1 MEMNKTETHPELRER
16 TDESLK
22 DERGKTDELIIR
34 KSKEAEDEALDAIR
48 ENRVAADAD
57 RETFR
62 AETATDEIEHGHADT
77 TVQPSQSGD
86 ERLVQERERS
96 DKAQSAERE
105 TEDRARENER
115 VQNRLASEAVLERE
129 REETDRN
136 LLEERARLDA
146 EAERKSALL
155 THEKVSHRRTKT
167 ALLTRDRYIGILSHD
182 LQNPLASISIATRLM
197 RKHLSKG
204 VVDTVSL
211 LGNLGIIEQG
221 VLFMNR
227 MISDLLDVE
236 RMTSDKLVV
245 TAESVELSALLQE
258 CRDFFAPIVSNKA
271 LSLTVTC
278 PERIFVDA
286 DHDRILQVLSNLIG
300 NALKFSPQGTTIEL
314 SARKQ
319 ATEVE
324 ISVRDNGP
332 GIPIDKQQHIFKKF
346 SQLNP
351 NDRHGLG
358 LGLFISRSIVESHK
372 GQIWVTS
379 DPGKG
384 SNFCFT
390 LPLTPSHAISWSPS
404 SPS

>member
-1 MEMNKTETHPELRER
+1 METNKTESPPELRER

-22 DERGKTDELIIR
+22 EERGKTDELIIR
-34 KSKEAEDEALDAIR
+34 KSKEAEEEALDAIR

-62 AETATDEIEHGHADT
+62 AETATDEVEHRHAEP
-77 TVQPSQSGD
+77 TVQPSQSED
-86 ERLVQERERS
+86 QRLVQERERS

-115 VQNRLASEAVLERE
+115 VQIRLASEAVLERE

-136 LLEERARLDA
+136 LLEERGRLDG
-146 EAERKSALL
+146 EAARKSALL

-182 LQNPLASISIATRLM
+182 LQNPLASISISTRLM

-221 VLFMNR
+221 VVFMNR

-236 RMTSDKLVV
+236 RMTNDKLVV
-245 TAESVELSALLQE
+245 TPESVELSALLQE
-258 CRDFFAPIVSNKA
+258 CRDFFAPLVSSKA
-271 LSLTVTC
+271 LTLTITC
-278 PERIFVDA
+278 PEPMFIDV

-300 NALKFSPQGTTIEL
+300 NALKFSPKGTTIEL
-314 SARKQ
+314 TARKQ
-319 ATEVE
+319 ATEAE

-332 GIPIDKQQHIFKKF
+332 GIPKDKQQQIFKKF
-346 SQLNP
+346 SQLNTK
-351 NDRHGLG
+351 DRHGLG
-358 LGLFISRSIVESHK
+358 LGLFISRSIVEAHK

-379 DPGKG
+379 DLGKG
-384 SNFCFT
+384 STFCFT
-390 LPLTPSHAISWSPS
+390 LPLTPSHAISR
-404 SPS
+404 